1 MRVKKSGMVVLFLW
15 MTAMPAFPVF
25 AADIMAM
32 AKEAIGTSS
41 ENGAEQAPKAV
52 QNVEE
57 EEFSGFTDFFQ
68 PAVPKGEA
76 LPANTS
82 EGVKREDANV
92 TLPAMTVTGIVWGT
106 KQPRAIIN
114 SEVYG
119 EGDIVKDTEAQVK
132 KISEEGI
139 LFLYKN
145 KEFLMKR
152 SQLDRAG
159 SGEGA

>member
-1 MRVKKSGMVVLFLW
+1 
-15 MTAMPAFPVF
+15 
-25 AADIMAM
+25 MAM

-92 TLPAMTVTGIVWGT
+92 TLPAMTVTGIVSGT

-119 EGDIVKDTEAQVK
+119 EGDIVKDTEARILKIHGDPAIRFLRNQVVGI
-132 KISEEGI
+132 KIELCFSC
-139 LFLYKN
+139 
-145 KEFLMKR
+145 
-152 SQLDRAG
+152 AG
-159 SGEGA
+159 R

>member
-1 MRVKKSGMVVLFLW
+1 MKRSGMVVLFLW
-15 MTAMPAFPVF
+15 MTAMPALPVF

-41 ENGAEQAPKAV
+41 ENGTGQAPKAV

-57 EEFSGFTDFFQ
+57 EEFSGFVDFFQ

-76 LPANTS
+76 LPVHIS
-82 EGVKREDANV
+82 EGAKQEDANV

-152 SQLDRAG
+152 SQLDRVG